1 MLGRTAGR
9 QYISS
14 LTEYEMTPIILHAD
28 HLILMDKNR
37 TVIPNGAVLVGSDGR
52 IQGLSEAS
60 GSSTPQITR

>member
-1 MLGRTAGR
+1 
-9 QYISS
+9 
-14 LTEYEMTPIILHAD
+14 MTPIILHAD

-52 IQGLSEAS
+52 IQGLGEAS